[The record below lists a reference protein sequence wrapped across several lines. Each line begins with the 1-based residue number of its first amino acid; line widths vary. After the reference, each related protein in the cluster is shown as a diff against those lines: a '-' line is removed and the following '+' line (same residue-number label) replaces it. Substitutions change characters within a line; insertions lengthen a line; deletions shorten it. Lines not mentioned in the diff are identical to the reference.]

1 MDVYLLFDLQHEIF
15 FIIDDF
21 LIKVTDDVNNIN

>member
-21 LIKVTDDVNNIN
+21 VIKTDDVNNIN

>member
-1 MDVYLLFDLQHEIF
+1 MDVYLLFDLQQIF